1 MLLRQLEYLTA
12 LARERHFAR
21 AAEAC
26 DVSQPAL
33 SAAIRKLESELDVPI
48 VLRGNR
54 FEGFTPEGE
63 RVLRWAYRILSER
76 DGLTDDV
83 GTMRKGLTGRLRIG
97 AIPTTLT
104 TLPLLTVPFCEEHP
118 QASLSVLSLSSS
130 NIQRRLAEFEIDV
143 GVTYLGRRR
152 PAHLRAHHLYREH
165 YVLLTAGT
173 ERFAGHTSVTWAD
186 AAQLPLCLLTPDM
199 QNRQVLDHI
208 FHEAGA
214 QPTATV
220 ETNSV
225 SALYAHVRAGQWSS
239 VVPHAWLRVFGVPAG
254 MRVIPLVEP
263 VAVQNVGLV
272 TLDRDHEPVLA
283 RALLAVARREDL
295 QTELDRLLPQHADAG
310 MPYETP

>member
-33 SAAIRKLESELDVPI
+33 SAAIRKLESELDMPI
-48 VLRGNR
+48 VRRGNR

-63 RVLRWAYRILSER
+63 RVLRWAYRILAER

-104 TLPLLTVPFCEEHP
+104 TLPLLTVPFCVEHP
-118 QASLSVLSLSSS
+118 QSSLSVLSLSSG
-130 NIQRRLAEFEIDV
+130 NIERRLAEFEIDA
-143 GVTYLGRRR
+143 GVTYLGRQL
-152 PAHLRAHHLYREH
+152 PAHLRAHRLYRER
-165 YVLLTAGT
+165 YVLLTAST
-173 ERFAGHTSVTWAD
+173 KRFAGHSSVTWVD
-186 AAQLPLCLLTPDM
+186 AAQVPLCLLTPDM
-199 QNRQVLDHI
+199 QNRRTLDRI
-208 FHEAGA
+208 FHDAGV
-214 QPTATV
+214 QPTAAL

-225 SALYAHVRAGQWSS
+225 SALYAHVREGQWSS
-239 VVPHAWLRVFGVPAG
+239 VVPHAWLRVFGVPIG

-263 VAVQNVGLV
+263 TVVRSVGLV
-272 TLDRDHEPVLA
+272 VLDRDPEPVLA

-295 QTELDRLLPQHADAG
+295 QAELDRLLPQHADAQ
-310 MPYETP
+310 MPYEAP

>member
-76 DGLTDDV
+76 DGLTEDV

-118 QASLSVLSLSSS
+118 QASLSVLSLSSA
-130 NIQRRLAEFEIDV
+130 NIQRRLAEFEIDA
-143 GVTYLGRRR
+143 GVTYLGGQR
-152 PAHLRAHHLYREH
+152 PAHLRAHHLYQEPVQQPREPDGLIGQAGPVQPQPRAGGVPLVGDEVEDVQNH
-165 YVLLTAGT
+165 TEPLGPLRLRRRLEARPGIFDALLGP
-173 ERFAGHTSVTWAD
+173 AD
-186 AAQLPLCLLTPDM
+186 ALG
-199 QNRQVLDHI
+199 NRRLGHQKRGGNLGGRQAADGVSANWDGGDS
-208 FHEAGA
+208 AGWQHRKSSA
-214 QPTATV
+214 
-220 ETNSV
+220 SV
-225 SALYAHVRAGQWSS
+225 SSWWASGWSAL
-239 VVPHAWLRVFGVPAG
+239 
-254 MRVIPLVEP
+254 
-263 VAVQNVGLV
+263 
-272 TLDRDHEPVLA
+272 
-283 RALLAVARREDL
+283 
-295 QTELDRLLPQHADAG
+295 
-310 MPYETP
+310 